1 MATIKEIVIAR
12 LSEFSVSLATNT
24 IDSYI
29 TASGIDGSQTFT
41 LENAISVDSIMYQII
56 PLIMTLPKISEGQ
69 YSREYVVS
77 GLLAYYKSLCV
88 TLGLPDKLTP
98 QPKIQNAS
106 NRW

>member
-41 LENAISVDSIMYQII
+41 LERLER
-56 PLIMTLPKISEGQ
+56 LIFW
-69 YSREYVVS
+69 
-77 GLLAYYKSLCV
+77 LL
-88 TLGLPDKLTP
+88 
-98 QPKIQNAS
+98 IH
-106 NRW
+106 